1 MKCKNDLM
9 YVDERRNRFN
19 ELSFVLRCSGKD
31 PLTRKPKVYVKTFKV
46 PSELKGKKEI
56 EAFRMQIQVEW
67 KSEVAKLSA
76 NAIAPNGKILFI
88 DFARRYVEHII
99 VADPQ
104 AYNHYVTCKSH
115 LKILEDK
122 LGAYK
127 LSELTPQIIQNFY
140 DWLGVRTYKKS
151 KVTVKAS
158 LRGFI
163 GSKGISL
170 RSVAEACQIA
180 HTTLFA
186 ALKVG
191 RNTSKETVLKI
202 CNYLKVPFSNYFT
215 IIEQE
220 SLYSWSANNGVKV
233 FVHGVLHE
241 AVRQGLIEHN
251 YASSEYIR
259 PVSGKKGRREILE
272 SKEELAQFVKC
283 IMQEPDIRKR
293 VAFSLYIYLGLRNA
307 EVAGLSWD
315 NINFSKNLI
324 HIEKNTLFVRG
335 FGTVTKSTKSA
346 NSNRVIGIPS
356 GLAQLLAEY
365 KAWWNNEKVNHGDL
379 WANTNKLFVQNNG
392 NDMNGTTLAHWLREW
407 EEKNGLKKVTPHG
420 LRHTNI
426 TMQIAN
432 GVDIKTV
439 SARAGHN
446 DIQTTLNIY
455 SHYSA
460 EADKKATD
468 TIDKLLKI

>member
-1 MKCKNDLM
+1 MKRKNDLM

-115 LKILEDK
+115 LKILE
-122 LGAYK
+122 
-127 LSELTPQIIQNFY
+127 S
-140 DWLGVRTYKKS
+140 VRAYKKS

-163 GSKGISL
+163 ASKGISL
-170 RSVAEACQIA
+170 RRVAEACQIA

-186 ALKVG
+186 ALEVD
-191 RNTSKETVLKI
+191 RNTSKETALKI
-202 CNYLKVPFSNYFT
+202 CNYLKVPFVDYFA

-220 SLYSWSANNGVKV
+220 LPYSWSANNGVKV

-283 IMQEPDIRKR
+283 IKQEPDIRKR

-365 KAWWNNEKVNHGDL
+365 KSWWDNEKVNHGDL
-379 WANTNKLFVQNNG
+379 WASTNKLFVQNNG
-392 NDMNGTTLAHWLREW
+392 SDMNGTTLAHWLREW